1 MTLLQLVLTR
11 HQKSVLWACALSLA
25 SAALSVGVLAFIEQ
39 RLLNTPTADARTL
52 AMLAGLLAA
61 LFAVSSTAQLLM
73 RKLGQRVLFDLR
85 RTLAKRVLDSELA
98 QVERVGAASLLA
110 SLNSDAEQI
119 SHALVSL
126 PHAIYGS
133 AVSLGAFA
141 YLAWLS
147 WPLFLCIALWL
158 AVTVALASRMLARCD
173 AWFARSREV
182 EDALQ
187 ESYQGL
193 VHGHRELTL
202 NRLRA
207 RTFYKDELC
216 HHAEQARIYGLR
228 ADSWAAINDSFVNVM
243 ALGAIGLA
251 LALAAATGWASQATA
266 ATYGFTLLFLG
277 QPLAS
282 VVSAIPS
289 LIAGNVALRKIE
301 SLQLT
306 EYTERLETPPST
318 LADFQSLAL
327 HAVHYR
333 YPKRDE
339 QTPFSIGPIDLQLRR
354 GELLF
359 IVGGNGSGKST
370 LARLLCG
377 LCEPSQGEVR
387 VDGRSLE
394 PERIQELRPLASSVF
409 SDFHLFTQL
418 LGPAGPAPESSVQR
432 WLETL
437 HLKHKASARAGRL
450 RDTRLSAGQRKRLAL
465 LLALLE
471 ERPLILLDEWAADQD
486 PSFRRLFY
494 RELLPQLKAAGK
506 TVVAITHDDHY
517 FDVADRVLKMD
528 GGRLWPLHPEA
539 RVTEGSAGEH
549 VSALDSV

>member
-1 MTLLQLVLTR
+1 MTLFQLVLTR
-11 HQKSVLWACALSLA
+11 HQKSVLVACALSLA
-25 SAALSVGVLAFIEQ
+25 SAGLSVGVLAFIEQ
-39 RLLNTPTADARTL
+39 RLLRTQSPSTQTL
-52 AMLAGLLAA
+52 LLLIGLLAL
-61 LFAVSSTAQLLM
+61 LFVVSSAAQLLM
-73 RKLGQRVLFDLR
+73 RKLGQRVLHDLR
-85 RTLAKRVLDSELA
+85 CTLAKRVLDSELM

-110 SLNSDAEQI
+110 SLSSDAEQI

-126 PHAIYGS
+126 PHAVYGT

-147 WPLFLCIALWL
+147 WPLFLSVALWIGL
-158 AVTVALASRMLARCD
+158 TVALASLMLARCEQ
-173 AWFARSREV
+173 WFTRSRDV

-193 VHGHRELTL
+193 VYGHRELTL
-202 NRLRA
+202 NRQRA
-207 RTFYKDELC
+207 RVFYEQELC
-216 HHAEQARIYGLR
+216 AHAESARSYGLR

-251 LALAAATGWASQATA
+251 LLIAATTGWASPAIA

-277 QPLAS
+277 TPLAG

-289 LIAGNVALRKIE
+289 LIAGNVALRKIA
-301 SLQLT
+301 SLELAA
-306 EYTERLETPPST
+306 YTATFSAPPSG
-318 LADFQSLAL
+318 LGDFRSLAR

-339 QTPFSIGPIDLQLRR
+339 QAPFEIGPIDLQLRR
-354 GELLF
+354 GELVF

-377 LCEPSQGEVR
+377 LCEPSRGEVR
-387 VDGRSLE
+387 VDGRAL
-394 PERIQELRPLASSVF
+394 PHERIQELRPLTSTVF

-418 LGPAGPAPESSVQR
+418 LGPSGTAPESAVQR

-437 HLKHKASARAGRL
+437 HLSHKASAREGRL
-450 RDTRLSAGQRKRLAL
+450 SDTRLSAGQRKRLAL

-528 GGRLWPLHPEA
+528 GGRLWPLHAEA
-539 RVTEGSAGEH
+539 RDAEPVE
-549 VSALDSV
+549 ALPAHSG